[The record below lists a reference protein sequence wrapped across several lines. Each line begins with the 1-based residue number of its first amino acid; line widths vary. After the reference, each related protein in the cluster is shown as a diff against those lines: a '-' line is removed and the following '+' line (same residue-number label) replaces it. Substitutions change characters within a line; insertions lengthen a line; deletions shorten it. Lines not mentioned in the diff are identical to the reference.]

1 MKITVIGA
9 GNMGGALVKGWAKA
23 GLASDITVT
32 ARTQQTLNRLV
43 EACPGITVTL
53 DNAKAVEGS
62 DVVVLA
68 VKPWL
73 IQQVIEEIE
82 PELKHKLLIS
92 VAATVWHE
100 RIDVSSTSD
109 GESS

>member
-1 MKITVIGA
+1 MRSAPELTPRIYGPARGLRNRVCIINPDTDNA
-9 GNMGGALVKGWAKA
+9 APANTATMALG
-23 GLASDITVT
+23 
-32 ARTQQTLNRLV
+32 R
-43 EACPGITVTL
+43 L